1 MKTLFLDVET
11 SPAQAFVW
19 GLFDQTISLN
29 QIIDSSSVL
38 CWSAKWLGK
47 KEVMFDSVF
56 ESKHKKM
63 LSGIHKLLDEA
74 DVIVHYNGRKFDIPV
89 LNREFLLH
97 NMPPPAPSRQVDM
110 LQVARSRF
118 RFQSNKL
125 DYVAQAL
132 GLGKKTPHEGFT
144 LWVKCMEKDPEAWK
158 RMKQYNIQDTVLLEK
173 VYEKMLPWIPNH
185 PNANLYNNRPGC
197 PRCGG
202 HKLQAR
208 GTAKTIGGV
217 YQRYQCTECGG
228 WSKGTKA
235 IPGKPKLTGIH

>member
-1 MKTLFLDVET
+1 MKLLFLDTET
-11 SPAQAFVW
+11 APNTVFSW
-19 GLFDQTISLN
+19 GLWDQRIAIN
-29 QIIDSSSVL
+29 QIIESSSVL
-38 CWSAKWLGK
+38 CWSAKWQGE

-56 ESKHKKM
+56 HSSKKHM
-63 LSGIHKLLDEA
+63 LKGIHKLLDGA
-74 DVIVHYNGRKFDIPV
+74 DVLVHYNGRKFDIPV

-97 NMPPPAPSRQVDM
+97 DMPPPAPSRQVDM

-125 DYVAQAL
+125 DYVAQQL
-132 GLGKKTPHEGFT
+132 GLGKKTSHEGFT
-144 LWVKCMEKDPEAWK
+144 LWIRCMDRDPKAWAK
-158 RMKQYNIQDTVLLEK
+158 MKTYNIQDTVLLEK

-185 PNANLYNNRPGC
+185 PNVNLYNDRPGC

-208 GTAKTIGGV
+208 GTAKTIAGV
-217 YQRYQCTECGG
+217 YQRYQCTDCGS
-228 WSKGTKA
+228 WAKGAKA